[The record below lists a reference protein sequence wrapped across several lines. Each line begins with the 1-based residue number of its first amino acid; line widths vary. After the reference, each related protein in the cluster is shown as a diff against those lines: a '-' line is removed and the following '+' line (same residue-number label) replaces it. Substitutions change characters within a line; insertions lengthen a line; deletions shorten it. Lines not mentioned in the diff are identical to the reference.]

1 MRSTKHSMSALALGL
16 AFALTGTMAAQ
27 SGKAA
32 LDGAIGMLNPCN
44 NAIVVVPGSTDVN
57 FHQNGNHVTVH
68 VQFHNNGQDLQTQ
81 DPYRVNLEANQQF
94 DKAADSYDVPF
105 HSEWVAKASAPNF
118 TMDGVMRVWVSNGT
132 PTGSRL
138 VQWQT
143 ACTNNA
149 Q

>member
-1 MRSTKHSMSALALGL
+1 MTLVCFAPSQNGTARVIILVCSEIPTEREGILMRSTKHSMSALALGL

-81 DPYRVNLEANQQF
+81 
-94 DKAADSYDVPF
+94 
-105 HSEWVAKASAPNF
+105 
-118 TMDGVMRVWVSNGT
+118 
-132 PTGSRL
+132 
-138 VQWQT
+138 
-143 ACTNNA
+143 
-149 Q
+149 